1 MARKY
6 LSKMT
11 RNVIDLTLFAVLS
24 AVMVFIACYLY
35 VSPQLPAV
43 ETLKEYKLQ
52 TPMSVFSADGQ
63 LIANYGEKRR
73 IPISFE
79 DIPNQLNEALIAT
92 EDKRFYSHGG
102 VDPIG
107 IARAV
112 FELVSTGRIG
122 GGGSTITMQLAR
134 NFFLTFDQTFTRKTK
149 EIFLSWKIERSLSKQ
164 EILTLYWNKI
174 DFSNR
179 ANGIGAAAQVYY
191 GTTVDKLTLPQLAI
205 LAGIPKG
212 PTTHN
217 PLSNPEKAFNRR
229 NHVLNRMFVENYI
242 TEDVFQE
249 AIATPLSA
257 TYHGSRVTVSAPY
270 VAEMV
275 RSEMISRF
283 GREQAYTAG
292 YRVFTTIDSGLQ
304 EVSRKSLRKAL
315 TAYDRRHGYRGAEQS
330 YSEIADWILASL
342 VTDSIMVEEITD
354 DVTAINNNVTDGDS
368 EQVRA
373 AQAPDTLPPIMMQLA
388 DLDLAPVDQI
398 LNDFRILGEL
408 QP

>member
-1 MARKY
+1 
-6 LSKMT
+6 
-11 RNVIDLTLFAVLS
+11 
-24 AVMVFIACYLY
+24 MVFIACYLY

-79 DIPNQLNEALIAT
+79 EIPAQLNEALIAT

-112 FELVSTGRIG
+112 YELVSTGRIG

-134 NFFLTFDQTFTRKTK
+134 NFFQFPPDLYTQDERN
-149 EIFLSWKIERSLSKQ
+149 FLIVKIERSLSKQ

-191 GTTVDKLTLPQLAI
+191 GTTIDNLTLPQLAI

-212 PTTHN
+212 PSTHN

-229 NHVLNRMFVENYI
+229 NHVLKRMFIENYI
-242 TEDVFQE
+242 DEQTYQD
-249 AIATPLSA
+249 AIAETPLSA
-257 TYHGSRVTVSAPY
+257 TYHGSQRNRLCTLLPRWFVVT
-270 VAEMV
+270 
-275 RSEMISRF
+275 
-283 GREQAYTAG
+283 
-292 YRVFTTIDSGLQ
+292 
-304 EVSRKSLRKAL
+304 
-315 TAYDRRHGYRGAEQS
+315 
-330 YSEIADWILASL
+330 
-342 VTDSIMVEEITD
+342 
-354 DVTAINNNVTDGDS
+354 
-368 EQVRA
+368 
-373 AQAPDTLPPIMMQLA
+373 
-388 DLDLAPVDQI
+388 
-398 LNDFRILGEL
+398 
-408 QP
+408 